1 MRNFRW
7 LRLALLVIIN
17 DTEERR
23 KEAFKQARCSY
34 ETTQYNKGMKTMSMP
49 SIKEYIRPQQQNWE
63 RQKRLGLVNKKR
75 RSKLITE
82 VADVLHR

>member
-1 MRNFRW
+1 
-7 LRLALLVIIN
+7 
-17 DTEERR
+17 
-23 KEAFKQARCSY
+23 
-34 ETTQYNKGMKTMSMP
+34 MKTMSMT
-49 SIKEYIRPQQQNWE
+49 SIKVYIRPQQQNWE